1 MNQIDKILQ
10 EALVQNNVL
19 TDIEVQAYWSEAQS
33 RGESLRDFL
42 LQRGVVTK
50 KQMLISLSQN
60 LHLETV
66 DFSKAVIDPS
76 VIGKVSVKF
85 AWYYKFMPI
94 RIEQS
99 LLTIAVANPWDIKI
113 QDEIRM
119 HLGFD
124 IKVVLADEADL
135 LEAIKKYYGFASDMI
150 DRILTKEPK
159 TAQSSVSDLGE
170 WIEDIEQSTENPT
183 VSHLVNQII
192 LEAYKKR
199 ATDIHIE
206 PYRNR
211 VRFRYRIDGVLI
223 DANLADDVR
232 HFMPQILSRIKILA
246 NLSITEKRLPQD
258 GSAVVKTNDQH
269 LDLRIS
275 TLPTPRGESM
285 VIRILPTKVMHLS
298 LEKLG
303 FNSES
308 IAKMRE
314 LIKRPHGIVFMT
326 GPTGSGKTT
335 TLYACLNE
343 INSSKRKIIT
353 IEDPIEYEMAGIT
366 QIQVNPKLSFTFATG
381 LRSILRHDP
390 DIIMVGEVRDVETAE
405 IAVRTAMTGHLVF
418 STLHT
423 NDAASGI
430 NRLIDM
436 GVEPYLVVSSVEA
449 FVAQRLIRVIC
460 PQCKEEAL
468 DCLPAIKEEIS
479 KSLNLPERRSLK
491 IYRGAG
497 CDHCNRTGFYGR
509 VAIYEI
515 LVLNDAI
522 RTAILEK
529 PRSDYI
535 KKIAAQEGLISL
547 RQNGWKAVL
556 DGITTPEEVMNV
568 TTKDDWAGRKTVV
581 SGEDIPPEE
590 YNQKVIKT
598 KQGSSGCIKNEQNS
612 FWITQKQ
619 YESRIYPRCFEPVS
633 IQYRVVK
640 PDPDN
645 LQVMIVEDV
654 EYSTTTEDISAG
666 GLRFATKKIFPVDS
680 ILEIKIQLEK
690 GQENIS
696 CLAKVCRL
704 EKDQS
709 ENIYAVLTYYLDM
722 SRTDRA
728 TINKYV
734 ERKLNKDGRVAIQG
748 IV

>member
-150 DRILTKEPK
+150 DRILTKEPM
-159 TAQSSVSDLGE
+159 TAQSSASDLGE

-430 NRLIDM
+430 NRLID
-436 GVEPYLVVSSVEA
+436 
-449 FVAQRLIRVIC
+449 
-460 PQCKEEAL
+460 
-468 DCLPAIKEEIS
+468 
-479 KSLNLPERRSLK
+479 
-491 IYRGAG
+491 
-497 CDHCNRTGFYGR
+497 
-509 VAIYEI
+509 
-515 LVLNDAI
+515 
-522 RTAILEK
+522 
-529 PRSDYI
+529 
-535 KKIAAQEGLISL
+535 
-547 RQNGWKAVL
+547 
-556 DGITTPEEVMNV
+556 
-568 TTKDDWAGRKTVV
+568 
-581 SGEDIPPEE
+581 
-590 YNQKVIKT
+590 
-598 KQGSSGCIKNEQNS
+598 
-612 FWITQKQ
+612 
-619 YESRIYPRCFEPVS
+619 
-633 IQYRVVK
+633 
-640 PDPDN
+640 
-645 LQVMIVEDV
+645 
-654 EYSTTTEDISAG
+654 
-666 GLRFATKKIFPVDS
+666 
-680 ILEIKIQLEK
+680 
-690 GQENIS
+690 
-696 CLAKVCRL
+696 
-704 EKDQS
+704 
-709 ENIYAVLTYYLDM
+709 
-722 SRTDRA
+722 
-728 TINKYV
+728 
-734 ERKLNKDGRVAIQG
+734 
-748 IV
+748 